1 MLDKI
6 LVFSHCLNKLFDQH
20 YFLEYF
26 FEKLKYPVQIS
37 VVVLEQVCPNMVK
50 SLDFRIGTL
59 LLRVAAIEKLG
70 YLNYTRNVPNTFFWI
85 FITAT
90 HSSFFFY
97 SFINHSTLTLKQTL
111 QTLLP
116 LFMDGFQLTRLQRHY
131 KKIFNF

>member
-6 LVFSHCLNKLFDQH
+6 LVFSHCLNKLFDQY

-70 YLNYTRNVPNTFFWI
+70 YLNYTRNVPNTFF
-85 FITAT
+85 
-90 HSSFFFY
+90 
-97 SFINHSTLTLKQTL
+97 
-111 QTLLP
+111 
-116 LFMDGFQLTRLQRHY
+116 
-131 KKIFNF
+131 

>member
-1 MLDKI
+1 
-6 LVFSHCLNKLFDQH
+6 
-20 YFLEYF
+20 
-26 FEKLKYPVQIS
+26 
-37 VVVLEQVCPNMVK
+37 MVK

-97 SFINHSTLTLKQTL
+97 SFINHSTLTLRLCKRHIIVTSKTNVTNVIAPFHGWFSTDKATEAL
-111 QTLLP
+111 QE
-116 LFMDGFQLTRLQRHY
+116 D
-131 KKIFNF
+131 I